1 MARNEE
7 YKKAGQHA
15 GRMRATEP
23 FAVAARYDR
32 RIGRVVVS
40 LSTGIDIAFAPRDVQ
55 GLERAAPSD
64 LSRIEISP
72 SGFGL
77 HFPALDADI
86 YLPALLEG
94 FLGSRKWMASRLGA
108 EGGRSTSA
116 AKAAASRRN
125 GSRGG
130 RPRKRIAA

>member
-7 YKKAGQHA
+7 YKKAGQRA
-15 GRMRATEP
+15 DRMRATEP

-40 LSTGIDIAFAPRDVQ
+40 LSTGIDIAFASRDVQ
-55 GLERAAPSD
+55 GLERATPSS

-77 HFPALDADI
+77 YFPALDADL
-86 YLPALLEG
+86 YLPAL
-94 FLGSRKWMASRLGA
+94 
-108 EGGRSTSA
+108 
-116 AKAAASRRN
+116 
-125 GSRGG
+125 
-130 RPRKRIAA
+130 